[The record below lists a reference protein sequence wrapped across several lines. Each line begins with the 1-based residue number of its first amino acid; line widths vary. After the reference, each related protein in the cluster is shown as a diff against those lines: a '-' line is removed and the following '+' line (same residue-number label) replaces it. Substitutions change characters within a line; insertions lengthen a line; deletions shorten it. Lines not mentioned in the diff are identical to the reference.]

1 MTTYPQHDVYVED
14 EDGAL
19 SEMPF
24 NDHKKLGKEAKEAWQ
39 ALALPWAS
47 GPRGGREGG
56 EFVSQVQNL
65 AKSAADH
72 CVAMRIYKEDSGK
85 STAKLHEPA
94 KEAYSQ
100 FETASRVLEEMHAVL
115 AHALYKRIVE
125 LLWAVSWHVAN
136 TVAAKR
142 EEQEEEEE
150 EKEDDAEE
158 DEEEGEDE
166 EDEEEDEED
175 E

>member
-100 FETASRVLEEMHAVL
+100 FETATR
-115 AHALYKRIVE
+115 
-125 LLWAVSWHVAN
+125 HVAN

-175 E
+175 EECLV